1 MGIQSGK
8 NVVEKFVLRGQAFG
22 RTLFTVA
29 ICSKSADKGSKVPII
44 EIAGS
49 IID

>member
-1 MGIQSGK
+1 M
-8 NVVEKFVLRGQAFG
+8 VEKLVLRGQALG
-22 RTLFTVA
+22 RTLFTVT
-29 ICSKSADKGSKVPII
+29 ICSKPDDKGSKVPII